1 MLHIY
6 FEGLVLRRYVRP
18 GARCV
23 IDAGPQG
30 SHTLWMGIGIY
41 AKTIAPL
48 GVLEPALL
56 DTKLSDMS
64 RQACTRAVYGRR

>member
-6 FEGLVLRRYVRP
+6 FEGLVLRRDVRP

-23 IDAGPQG
+23 IDADPQG
-30 SHTLWMGIGIY
+30 SHTLWMGIGVY

-48 GVLEPALL
+48 GVMESALL

-64 RQACTRAVYGRR
+64 DKHAQEPCMGDR